1 MSIEVIDI
9 KTIEGRQEISLPLD
23 MHINDNKV
31 YVKKVGE
38 TLYVIPFH
46 NPWQSL
52 IDGANNFTKD
62 FMDNRTQ
69 LNADSRDTLD

>member
-69 LNADSRDTLD
+69 LKADSRDFFM

>member
-1 MSIEVIDI
+1 MSVEVINI

-23 MHINDNKV
+23 MHINDSKV
-31 YVKKVGE
+31 YIKKVGE

-52 IDGANNFTKD
+52 IDGANAFTQD
-62 FMDNRTQ
+62 FMDKRIQPNTD
-69 LNADSRDTLD
+69 LRDTLD